1 MVVAGVRATI
11 ASMASANEDAAAVL
25 REYAELL
32 VITGGDPFRSRNYE
46 KAAKV
51 VGGYPGDLAAVP
63 DAALT
68 KIPGVGASIASKI
81 VEFRRTG
88 TVAAVDELRAKIPP
102 GVQEIAKVPGIG
114 PKRALRLSRELG
126 VAGIADLEAA
136 VRAGRLRALSGFGA
150 KSEERILGSIAVIT
164 RDQPLRDALRG
175 LPPDATEEQIEATLA
190 AWSEMAEITARGA
203 TRGEQATDNSK
214 KRKDG
219 GNHALVR
226 TKDLRGDLHT
236 HTSLTDGVASLADMV
251 AAAAAR
257 GYEYYAVTDHAPN
270 LVMQQMTD
278 EKILAQRA
286 ELNEL
291 DKHGMTLL
299 HGAELNIASD
309 GSVDWDADFLAG
321 FDMCVASVH
330 SSFGQDRAVMTDRF
344 IAAAE
349 NPYVNI
355 IGHPLTRKLGRRPP
369 VDVDLD
375 ALFEACARTGTALE
389 INASPARMDLP
400 LEHLAAAR
408 DAGVKF
414 AIDTDAHSI
423 GDLNNARYGVAAARI
438 AGLTRDDVI
447 NAWPLSRLREF
458 LAKGRS
464 QQRLLASSIMGRQLA
479 RSPRALDKMA
489 VFAIERAPG
498 VRGPGGMGG
507 GSPHTGDR
515 FPRERTECGHAR
527 WSSSMAY
534 ARRSANRGLRASMR
548 RHGPTT

>member
-1 MVVAGVRATI
+1 M

-32 VITGGDPFRSRNYE
+32 VITGGDAFRARNYE

-51 VGGYPGDLAAVP
+51 VAGYPGDLAAVP

-68 KIPGVGASIASKI
+68 KISGVGTSIAGKI

-102 GVQEIAKVPGIG
+102 GVQEMAKVPGIG
-114 PKRALRLSRELG
+114 PKRALQLSRELG
-126 VAGIADLEAA
+126 VTGIADLEAA
-136 VRAGRLRALSGFGA
+136 IRGGRLRALSGFGA
-150 KSEERILGSIAVIT
+150 KSEEKILGSIAVIT
-164 RDQPLRDALRG
+164 RDRPLRDALRA
-175 LPPDATEEQIEATLA
+175 LPPEATEERIQA
-190 AWSEMAEITARGA
+190 ALVAWLETTVPEKPVPGITATGA
-203 TRGEQATDNSK
+203 SARS
-214 KRKDG
+214 
-219 GNHALVR
+219 HALVR

-278 EKILAQRA
+278 EKMLAQRA
-286 ELNEL
+286 ELPALGAREMAR
-291 DKHGMTLL
+291 GMTLL
-299 HGAELNIASD
+299 HGTELNIAAD

-321 FDMCVASVH
+321 FDICVASVH
-330 SSFGQDRAVMTDRF
+330 SSFGQDREVMTARF

-375 ALFEACARTGTALE
+375 ALCDACARTGTALE
-389 INASPARMDLP
+389 INASPERMDLP
-400 LEHLAAAR
+400 PEHIRAAR
-408 DAGVKF
+408 DRGVKF
-414 AIDTDAHSI
+414 AIDTDAHSL
-423 GDLNNARYGVAAARI
+423 GHLNNARYGVAAARV
-438 AGLTRDDVI
+438 AGLARDDVI
-447 NAWPLSRLREF
+447 NAWPLDRLREF

-464 QQRLLASSIMGRQLA
+464 PQRLLASSI
-479 RSPRALDKMA
+479 
-489 VFAIERAPG
+489 
-498 VRGPGGMGG
+498 
-507 GSPHTGDR
+507 
-515 FPRERTECGHAR
+515 
-527 WSSSMAY
+527 
-534 ARRSANRGLRASMR
+534 
-548 RHGPTT
+548 

>member
-1 MVVAGVRATI
+1 
-11 ASMASANEDAAAVL
+11 MASANEDAAAVL

-32 VITGGDPFRSRNYE
+32 VITGGDQFRSRNYE

-51 VGGYPGDLAAVP
+51 VAGYPGDLAAVP
-63 DAALT
+63 DTALT
-68 KIPGVGASIASKI
+68 KIPGVGTSIASKI
-81 VEFRRTG
+81 IEFRRTG

-114 PKRALRLSRELG
+114 PKRALQLSRELG
-126 VAGIADLEAA
+126 VTGIADLEAA
-136 VRAGRLRALSGFGA
+136 VRAGRLRTLSGFGA
-150 KSEERILGSIAVIT
+150 KSEERILASLAVIT
-164 RDQPLRDALRG
+164 RDQPLRDALRA
-175 LPPDATEEQIEATLA
+175 LPAEATEAQIEAALA
-190 AWSEMAEITARGA
+190 AWLETPAQEITARGA
-203 TRGEQATDNSK
+203 AR
-214 KRKDG
+214 
-219 GNHALVR
+219 GNHPLVR
-226 TKDLRGDLHT
+226 IKDLRGDLHT
-236 HTSLTDGVASLADMV
+236 HTDLTDGVASLADMI

-278 EKILAQRA
+278 EKILNQRA
-286 ELNEL
+286 ELSAV
-291 DKHGMTLL
+291 DSRGMTLL
-299 HGAELNIASD
+299 HGTELNIAPD
-309 GSVDWDADFLAG
+309 GSVDWDADFLSG

-330 SSFGQDRAVMTDRF
+330 SSFGQDRAVMTARF

-369 VDVDLD
+369 VDVDLG

-400 LEHLAAAR
+400 AEHLAAAR

-414 AIDTDAHSI
+414 AIDTDAHSL

-438 AGLTRDDVI
+438 AGLTPDDVI

-464 QQRLLASSIMGRQLA
+464 PQRLLASSI
-479 RSPRALDKMA
+479 
-489 VFAIERAPG
+489 
-498 VRGPGGMGG
+498 
-507 GSPHTGDR
+507 
-515 FPRERTECGHAR
+515 
-527 WSSSMAY
+527 
-534 ARRSANRGLRASMR
+534 
-548 RHGPTT
+548 